1 MENSQLNNPDFQHK
15 DQGQD
20 TNKKADSIELNP
32 QFDYDKYIRA
42 DDIKAETEQL
52 IKKGEEAKE
61 IKGLFI
67 VKTASRWIEQ
77 AKTRPIPKMLF
88 GEFWF
93 ENVYAFCLPT
103 QI

>member
-20 TNKKADSIELNP
+20 TNKKSDSIKLDP
-32 QFDYDKYIRA
+32 QFDYEKHNIGVEDF
-42 DDIKAETEQL
+42 KAEKEKL

-67 VKTASRWIEQ
+67 VKTASRWIEVS
-77 AKTRPIPKMLF
+77 F
-88 GEFWF
+88 
-93 ENVYAFCLPT
+93 
-103 QI
+103 